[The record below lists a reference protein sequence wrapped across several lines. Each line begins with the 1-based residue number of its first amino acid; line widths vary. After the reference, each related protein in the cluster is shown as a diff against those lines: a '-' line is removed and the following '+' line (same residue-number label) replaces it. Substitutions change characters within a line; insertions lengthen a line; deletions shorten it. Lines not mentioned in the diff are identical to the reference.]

1 MPPEFVLSTFDAERG
16 KEGIP
21 ALKKSESAAAVSS
34 PLRYPG
40 SRGGGVEVARRN
52 LMLKPFHAGAE
63 IARSASEARRGAD
76 DIGRLEHHGRV
87 DGGQAVKGNSNARPR
102 PLG

>member
-1 MPPEFVLSTFDAERG
+1 MPAEFVLSTFDAQRG

-34 PLRYPG
+34 PFVPWQ
-40 SRGGGVEVARRN
+40 SRGGVEVARRN